1 MAKYYENIYVYTY
14 LLFQG
19 HYHWPNKDI
28 GLPRDIN
35 YHVKSLI
42 EKISYKQRLIIIFI
56 VFNKA
61 PLCYDFGKIK
71 IC

>member
-1 MAKYYENIYVYTY
+1 MAKYLLREHLYYTY

-19 HYHWPNKDI
+19 NNKDI
-28 GLPRDIN
+28 GLPQDIN

-42 EKISYKQRLIIIFI
+42 EKKTSYKQRLIIILI

-61 PLCYDFGKIK
+61 QLCYDFGKIK